1 MSNVTFEDVV
11 AQIKDKLD
19 ILDVVSKDV
28 ILKKTGGNYWGLCP
42 FHKEKTPS
50 FSVNPAKGIYKCF
63 GCGEGGDSL
72 SYLLK
77 TRGLGFK
84 ELIKD
89 LADQFNLEL
98 PNTFSSG
105 AKNKDVRELMIKAC
119 TTAAE
124 YYQHS
129 LFGSSESGKALD
141 YLNKRGIDEKIIKRY
156 LIGLAGKEPN
166 HLYKSL
172 KEKFTDEIL
181 EKSGLILKTQKGDYI
196 DRFRNRIII
205 PIQDENGDVVAF
217 GARAIDEGQNPKYLN
232 SSDSL
237 IYNKSKLLYGLY
249 YAKDSIKQSDS
260 IIIMEGYFDV
270 ISAQAHG
277 IENCVAS
284 CGTSLTPD
292 HIKLISRYSRSRKI
306 FLSFDTDSA
315 GIRATQRGA
324 EIIKEAF
331 TGLGNVKQFDESY
344 ISSSN
349 DKYACEIRV
358 ITPPEGKDPDEFIRT
373 AGAEAYAK
381 HLEHAP
387 LLIDFQLNE
396 ILKNKN
402 DAKTPSEKSKL
413 VKELIPI
420 FAEIQNKIIRTE
432 YVKMVAS
439 TLNINESSIQS
450 EVDRIDDGLNYPNHS
465 TNINPIVTKTTC
477 ILDKTQKNLLSLY
490 IVNENNFTFQQIK
503 EMIDVVEFSNE
514 KLIIVKNTID
524 KLICTVNNAKA
535 LIEKLYTEFVQDEET
550 KAIITDLICISETFN
565 NLSAKD
571 FMAVIDENINK
582 IKQCQG
588 EAEGTEMKKLY
599 KNVNDDENE
608 ALKIQMQLRDKINS
622 RLRTGENN

>member
-1 MSNVTFEDVV
+1 MANVTFEDVV
-11 AQIKDKLD
+11 SQIKDKLD

-28 ILKKTGGNYWGLCP
+28 ILKKSGGNYWGLCP

-77 TRGLGFK
+77 TRGVNFK
-84 ELIKD
+84 ELITE
-89 LADQFNLEL
+89 LADQFNIEL
-98 PNTFSSG
+98 PNTYSG
-105 AKNKDVRELMIKAC
+105 TNNKDARDSMIKAC
-119 TTAAE
+119 AKAAE
-124 YYQHS
+124 YYQHN
-129 LFGSSESGKALD
+129 LFGSAQSQGALE

-156 LIGLAGKEPN
+156 MLGVASKEPN
-166 HLYKSL
+166 QLYRAL
-172 KEKFTDEIL
+172 KDKFTTETL
-181 EKSGLILKTQKGDYI
+181 EKAGLILKTQKGDYI

-205 PIQDENGDVVAF
+205 PIHDENGDIVAF
-217 GARAIDEGQNPKYLN
+217 GARALEEGQNPKYLN

-249 YAKDSIKQSDS
+249 FAKESIKQSDS

-292 HIKLISRYSRSRKI
+292 HIKIISRYSRSRKI

-315 GIRATQRGA
+315 GIKATQRGA

-331 TGLGNVKQFDESY
+331 TGLGNIKQFDESY
-344 ISSSN
+344 VSTTN

-373 AGAEAYAK
+373 VGADAYFQ

-402 DAKTPSEKSKL
+402 MAKTPSEKSKL
-413 VKELIPI
+413 VKEIIPI
-420 FAEIQNKIIRTE
+420 FAEIQNKIIRSE
-432 YVKMVAS
+432 YVKMVAA
-439 TLNINESSIQS
+439 TLNIEESSLQS
-450 EVDRIDDGLNYPNHS
+450 EVDKISSYSSYTATRVNA
-465 TNINPIVTKTTC
+465 NPIVTKSTC
-477 ILDKTQKNLLSLY
+477 IIEKTQKNLLSLY
-490 IVNENNFTFQQIK
+490 LVNEKPFSPQQIK
-503 EMIDVVEFSNE
+503 EMIDVIEFSNE
-514 KLIIVKNTID
+514 KLIIVKDTID
-524 KLICTVNNAKA
+524 KLICTVNNVKA
-535 LIEKLYTEFVQDEET
+535 LIEQLYTEFVQDEEAT
-550 KAIITDLICISETFN
+550 AIITDLISISETFN
-565 NLSAKD
+565 NLSARD
-571 FMAVIDENINK
+571 FTAVIDESINK
-582 IKQCQG
+582 INQCLR

-599 KNVNDDENE
+599 KNANDDDNE
-608 ALKIQMQLRDKINS
+608 ALKIQMQLRDKINN
-622 RLRTGENN
+622 RLRTGDN